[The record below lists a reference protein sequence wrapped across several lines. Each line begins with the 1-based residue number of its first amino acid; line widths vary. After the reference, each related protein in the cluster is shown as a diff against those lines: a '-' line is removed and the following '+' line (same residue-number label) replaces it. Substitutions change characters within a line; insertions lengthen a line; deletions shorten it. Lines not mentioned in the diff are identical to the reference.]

1 MACFSINFVPTKY
14 SGFTTPSRLLPTQI
28 MDSQVNFIFKVLIF
42 SAGISLLIKYGG
54 PSLPIAA
61 TSANALIAV
70 LIPSV
75 ILAIAL
81 LWRAGK
87 YRQPD

>member
-1 MACFSINFVPTKY
+1 
-14 SGFTTPSRLLPTQI
+14 
-28 MDSQVNFIFKVLIF
+28 MDSQVNFIFKVLIL

-61 TSANALIAV
+61 TSVNALIAV
-70 LIPSV
+70 LMPSV

-81 LWRAGK
+81 WWRAGK
-87 YRQPD
+87 YRQSN